1 MPEPY
6 VILCD
11 AEKADHAFRAHMAL
25 VNAEKADPKLKDNPH
40 WTLLRQEAFER
51 FAEAFERV

>member
-1 MPEPY
+1 MNIP

-11 AEKADHAFRAHMAL
+11 AVRADNAFRAHKAL
-25 VNAEKADPKLKDNPH
+25 LHAERDNPKLKDNPH